1 MRHFHAA
8 LRARDVTVHSIALD
22 DAEVND
28 DAAGVAENPTLAG
41 RLERLMA
48 RLKPQRLRLV
58 EPGEWRVEQAV
69 KAVAERTGVELQLLD
84 DTHFHCSKAD
94 FARWAGPRAKAL
106 RMEFF
111 YREMR
116 RTHRVL
122 PDETADKESEPE
134 GGRWN
139 FDAEN
144 RQGWPKSPASRARRP
159 HRACRALGADAITRE
174 VIALVE
180 ARFAQ
185 HPGSLDGFAW
195 AVTRQQALQ
204 ALEVFVATRHA
215 HFGDHQDAMERASLE
230 TQAQAMLQNL
240 DAL

>member
-1 MRHFHAA
+1 MRQFRAA
-8 LRARDVTVHSIALD
+8 LRSRGVTVHSIALD
-22 DAEVND
+22 DAEAND

-84 DTHFHCSKAD
+84 DTHFYCSKAD

-122 PDETADKESEPE
+122 LDETAGKEGEPE

-144 RQGWPKSPASRARRP
+144 RKGWPKSPASRAGP
-159 HRACRALGADAITRE
+159 GL
-174 VIALVE
+174 IAPAE
-180 ARFAQ
+180 RFA
-185 HPGSLDGFAW
+185 PTPS
-195 AVTRQQALQ
+195 R
-204 ALEVFVATRHA
+204 EK
-215 HFGDHQDAMERASLE
+215 
-230 TQAQAMLQNL
+230 
-240 DAL
+240 

>member
-41 RLERLMA
+41 RLERLTA

-180 ARFAQ
+180 ARFAE
-185 HPGSLDGFAW
+185 HPGLARRLRLGGDARAGA
-195 AVTRQQALQ
+195 AGARDLR
-204 ALEVFVATRHA
+204 RHA
-215 HFGDHQDAMERASLE
+215 PRAFRRPPGRDGVRE
-230 TQAQAMLQNL
+230 PRTQAQAMLQNL